1 MVQDLRRIFSASDS
15 KSLPP
20 ARPQGA
26 AGFAY
31 CFPNASHDKKAHDNG
46 QDSYQ
51 PLFMYR
57 IHRLLFLTQVFFLQ
71 ILLLRNVRFVCL
83 SGSILSCKSLRYS

>member
-1 MVQDLRRIFSASDS
+1 MTCGGFSLRPILKLAAGKTAGD
-15 KSLPP
+15 
-20 ARPQGA
+20 A

-31 CFPNASHDKKAHDNG
+31 CFPNASHDKKAHDND
-46 QDSYQ
+46 QDSYHE
-51 PLFMYR
+51 LFMYR